1 MSRIFLP
8 APAPPAAVFRYTC
21 ACQKSIASSI
31 QPSATVPVPGSIP
44 PPGRRLTARKAEQ
57 NAEPRGKQLFLFHPL
72 SPAFFFICI
81 HYKKNETSAE
91 VSFRYIV

>member
-44 PPGRRLTARKAEQ
+44 LQGPPSD
-57 NAEPRGKQLFLFHPL
+57 
-72 SPAFFFICI
+72 SP
-81 HYKKNETSAE
+81 
-91 VSFRYIV
+91 